1 MTEET
6 THFAAAAAAADVPP
20 GHTGGEFAEF
30 ADSDSLSL
38 SWQNEAILVLRL
50 LFVLP
55 ACMFAMYF

>member
-1 MTEET
+1 MLLLLLQLMYHRDTPAKSLQNLPT
-6 THFAAAAAAADVPP
+6 QT
-20 GHTGGEFAEF
+20 
-30 ADSDSLSL
+30 LSL